1 MKYSQP
7 LRRSLFGAALLLCTA
22 SSVSAQNNRP
32 FVVCIDP
39 GHPSEVSAGAN
50 AHGLSENRLNWQV
63 AVRLM
68 RRLNARRIGWVT
80 TKTSEKQRVTNRAR
94 AERANA
100 VGADLMIRL
109 HCDVG
114 SGRGFSWYYPDRASR
129 HQGVVGPSRSVQL
142 ASRDA
147 AWTLNNAMIPVLR
160 GHLPANPIKTD
171 AATYVGG
178 KNGGALI
185 GSIHSK
191 VPTALIEMCFIN
203 NRRDA
208 HFINSVQGQEKMAE
222 ALEAGILAWKARVRK

>member
-1 MKYSQP
+1 MKSFQFF
-7 LRRSLFGAALLLCTA
+7 RRSLFGAAVLLLA
-22 SSVSAQNNRP
+22 SNAASAQNTRP
-32 FVVCIDP
+32 FMVCIDP
-39 GHPSEVSAGAN
+39 GHPSEVSSGAN

-63 AVRLM
+63 GVRLM
-68 RRLNARRIGWVT
+68 RRLTAKRISWVS
-80 TKTSEKQRVTNRAR
+80 TKSSENQRVTNRAR

-114 SGRGFSWYYPDRASR
+114 SGRGFSWYYPDRTSR
-129 HQGVVGPSRSVQL
+129 HEGVVGPSRAVQI

-160 GHLPANPIKTD
+160 GKLPANPIKTD
-171 AATYVGG
+171 RSTYVGG

-185 GSIHSK
+185 GSIHSR

-208 HFINSVQGQEKMAE
+208 QFINSVQGQEKMAK
-222 ALEAGILAWKARVRK
+222 ALEAGIVAWKARLRK